1 MNLFELREW
10 VVWTL
15 YVVVYTPRNVPG
27 MFPIY
32 KPIYINECFACMDI
46 QWVSIVG
53 NCGNVGMT

>member
-1 MNLFELREW
+1 

-15 YVVVYTPRNVPG
+15 YVAAYAPRNVPG

-32 KPIYINECFACMDI
+32 KPVYINQCYAYMDI

-53 NCGNVGMT
+53 IFGGVAKYRYINMSLY